1 MSGSGSGF
9 DRRVCELARKHRLP
23 QEAALLLV
31 NELLRRIAEAAAVAP
46 VRTPLGTIRTAT
58 TKPRS
63 IRNPVTG
70 EQMALPRT
78 YRLAFRAAK
87 AQRGQTND

>member
-1 MSGSGSGF
+1 MSGSDF

-23 QEAALLLV
+23 QEAALLMV
-31 NELLRRIAEAAAVAP
+31 NELLRQIAATAAIVTS
-46 VRTPLGTIRTAT
+46 VRTPIGTFRTAT

-87 AQRGQTND
+87 SQRRTKCG